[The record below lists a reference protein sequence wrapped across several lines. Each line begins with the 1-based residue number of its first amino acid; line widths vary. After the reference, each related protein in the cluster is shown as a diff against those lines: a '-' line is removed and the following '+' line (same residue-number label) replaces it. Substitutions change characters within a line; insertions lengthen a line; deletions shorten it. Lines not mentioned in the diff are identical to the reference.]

1 MGISSSSD
9 YVKFF
14 LSLNMGDGVSLIS
27 FVNNEK
33 MVIKSKLDNKNM
45 NRERLL
51 KGLEILDGIAE
62 EINTI
67 GEKGVL
73 EKYGK

>member
-1 MGISSSSD
+1 
-9 YVKFF
+9 
-14 LSLNMGDGVSLIS
+14 MGDGVSLIS

-45 NRERLL
+45 NKERLL

-62 EINTI
+62 EINMI

>member
-45 NRERLL
+45 NKERLL

-62 EINTI
+62 EINQI

>member
-14 LSLNMGDGVSLIS
+14 LSLEMGSGSSLTS
-27 FVNNEK
+27 FINNEK
-33 MVIKSKLDNKNM
+33 MVIKSKLENKNM
-45 NRERLL
+45 NKERLL
-51 KGLEILDGIAE
+51 KGLEILDSITK
-62 EINTI
+62 EINSI

-73 EKYGK
+73 ENYAK